1 MRGVVINTR
10 VANACTGDEGMRNA
24 RAFSEMAEGQL
35 GFEADTMFNMSTG
48 VIGPQLPL
56 PKLARG
62 VELLTQSLDSTPDG
76 WQRAARGVK
85 RESGRERDCMRVC

>member
-1 MRGVVINTR
+1 MINTR
-10 VANACTGDEGMRNA
+10 VANACTGEEGLRNS

-62 VELLTQSLDSTPDG
+62 VELLTQSLDSTADG
-76 WQRAARGVK
+76 WQRAARGV
-85 RESGRERDCMRVC
+85 RQTAAERGMCSDFACRR